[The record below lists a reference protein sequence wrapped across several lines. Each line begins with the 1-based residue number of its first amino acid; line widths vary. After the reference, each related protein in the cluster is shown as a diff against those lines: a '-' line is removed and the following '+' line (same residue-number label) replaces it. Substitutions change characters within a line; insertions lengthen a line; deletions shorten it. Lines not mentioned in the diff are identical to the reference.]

1 MNAGPWAREGSR
13 WNESPSSLT
22 APSKQRPHSPI
33 AARIAAP
40 GEVQSLAGA
49 KWAPRSTASSPA
61 CPEQFDKMKGTQLR
75 ARGGFEEP
83 HLGAGPGRDRRGEL
97 RESSDRTG
105 EESLRLGS
113 LGGGGAGRNRLVEAV
128 AEGIRGW
135 GSIDRK
141 GTTGRGEPRIYKLG
155 GLFVKIDRGEESS
168 LLPNVFFR
176 ICFLTNFVWTKCAV

>member
-1 MNAGPWAREGSR
+1 MNAGAWAREGSR

-40 GEVQSLAGA
+40 GEVESLAGA

-61 CPEQFDKMKGTQLR
+61 CPEQFDKRKGTQLR

-105 EESLRLGS
+105 EPSPREPRGRGRGTESV
-113 LGGGGAGRNRLVEAV
+113 GGGGGGGYPGV
-128 AEGIRGW
+128 G
-135 GSIDRK
+135 IDRSEGDD
-141 GTTGRGEPRIYKLG
+141 GTG
-155 GLFVKIDRGEESS
+155 
-168 LLPNVFFR
+168 
-176 ICFLTNFVWTKCAV
+176 